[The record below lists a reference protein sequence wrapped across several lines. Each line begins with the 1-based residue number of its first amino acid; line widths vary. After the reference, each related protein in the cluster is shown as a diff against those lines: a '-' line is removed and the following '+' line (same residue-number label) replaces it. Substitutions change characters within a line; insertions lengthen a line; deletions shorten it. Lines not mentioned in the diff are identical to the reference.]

1 MRENWRLP
9 DAYSYVVEPSAFA
22 WEFLRRNPEYQADF
36 QSITSEQDA
45 ALVSERWGCAIDPNL
60 RSDDLASDVAALKK

>member
-1 MRENWRLP
+1 MHENWRLL

-36 QSITSEQDA
+36 QSITSAQDA

-60 RSDDLASDVAALKK
+60 RSDDLASDVATLKK